1 MKQISFCEED
11 CEIRRT
17 LARTSAVVENVR
29 PSTSGNP
36 TIPGPPTLIN
46 VTSRMAVSAFTPP
59 PMLRPS
65 GVIFVPGRSHAK
77 LFRIHTGMAACTTGF
92 SVFGCSTLAPK

>member
-1 MKQISFCEED
+1 MSK
-11 CEIRRT
+11 T

-29 PSTSGNP
+29 PTTSGKP

-46 VTSRMAVSAFTPP
+46 VTSRIAVNAFTPP

-65 GVIFVPGRSHAK
+65 GVIFVPGFSGVK
-77 LFRIHTGMAACTTGF
+77 LLRIHTGIAACTTGF
-92 SVFGCSTLAPK
+92 NVFGCSTFAPK